1 MNHNG
6 KVSAAENITVGSIPR
21 EDVARTIVAALEKK
35 HTYKRAFDLISG
47 YDPIPDALQ
56 KF

>member
-1 MNHNG
+1 MNQEREGVCCG
-6 KVSAAENITVGSIPR
+6 KYHCWQYPR
-21 EDVARTIVAALEKK
+21 EDVARTIVAALEEK
-35 HTYKRAFDLISG
+35 HTYKSAFDLIAG